1 MKLREVELKLK
12 VMTSVPLSIL
22 QRANKY
28 DKITMLGMAGHT
40 VRTFLHAQATIV
52 EPWDVQGGTHAIVR

>member
-28 DKITMLGMAGHT
+28 DKITMLGIAGHT
-40 VRTFLHAQATIV
+40 VRTFLQAQAHVI
-52 EPWDVQGGTHAIVR
+52 EPWDVKGATHAHRR